1 MEKIKSYGN
10 NFENVRKGYRIK
22 LKIVLPLFFLVVF
35 VVIVFS
41 NLFF

>member
-1 MEKIKSYGN
+1 MIESALLD
-10 NFENVRKGYRIK
+10 FENVRKGYRIK

>member
-10 NFENVRKGYRIK
+10 NFENVRKGYKIK
-22 LKIVLPLFFLVVF
+22 LKIALPLFFLVVF